1 VTRASMFATA
11 AVVVAIAV
19 VPQAATAPGSG
30 LAGKILRGPLTP
42 VCREDRP
49 CYAPFKGTITF
60 TPVTADP
67 SVATPVRTQSQA
79 DGDYRV
85 MLDPM
90 KYRVTVGVRATRFTN
105 RVKPAFV
112 TVSKNTIR
120 RVNLIIDTGIR

>member
-1 VTRASMFATA
+1 VTRATMFATA
-11 AVVVAIAV
+11 TAVVGVAL

-30 LAGKILRGPLTP
+30 LSGKILRGPLTP

-67 SVATPVRTQSQA
+67 SVAAPTRTQSQP
-79 DGDYRV
+79 DGDYKV
-85 MLDPM
+85 LLDPM
-90 KYRVTVGVRATRFTN
+90 KYRVTVGAARANRTN

-112 TVSKNTIR
+112 TVSKSSIR
-120 RVNLIIDTGIR
+120 RVNFIIDTGIR